1 MTDERA
7 SLNPRAIAPQ
17 LPGGGPAPVPEAVAM
32 PEPDLVG
39 QVLDGRYQV
48 MQALGEGLL
57 TRVYEARHSGS
68 GRHFAIKVLRAQLA
82 AKPNVLDRFL
92 QQARAA
98 AQIRHDNVVAIEE
111 FGYTP
116 TRSVYASVELV
127 VADTLQTILDR
138 DGRWPW
144 PQARPVA
151 LQIAAALKA
160 AHAAGLV
167 HRALKPANCFVVLD
181 PKGKRDPFVKVAD
194 FGLAQVGAEA
204 SQASPDATTT
214 TLYGDPEYM
223 APEQGFGGQ
232 VGPQSDIYAFGV
244 VLYRMLAGQVPFSS
258 PNPFQTISHHAQK
271 PVPPLRAAD
280 PRIPEAVEQLVMACL
295 GKAPEQ
301 RFASA
306 AQLEQA
312 LTAIPGHAQ
321 GGGPGHAQ
329 PPAASP
335 GASGPRFARFNAGGG
350 APAEPGAAPVPSKQP
365 SVIVAGSLGDGGG
378 GISGTLGSGEPAPY
392 DPYAAPGAPQGPPP
406 LPGPLPGPAGGPFGP
421 PGPVSSSATLAPP
434 AMLTPPAG
442 AGGAP
447 SSFLAS
453 RPGLRMGLGAA
464 VPGSDGPAPPP
475 TIAPGMAMASPT
487 IAPGSSPFM
496 FGDHGPPGYGS
507 GLDASMPPPGYPP
520 LASEP
525 PSHAAGLGYTPPS
538 AGPGYP
544 PPGAGP
550 GMPPIGAG
558 PGMPPLG
565 AGPGIPP
572 LGAGPG
578 IPPIG
583 AGPGMPP
590 IGAGPGMPPPGAP
603 PGYPPMGA
611 GPGMPPLGQ
620 GRGIPPVGAA
630 ASPAGAGPG
639 YPPMGAGPGMP
650 PLGQGRG
657 IPPVGAGPGYPPM
670 GAGPG
675 IPPIGVGPGMPP
687 RAGAMGVAGP
697 GVGPGMPM
705 RGMGAG
711 IPPIDDGGPASGPQY
726 NPGASIPDAAP
737 GGLGAV
743 EYDEEDKPK
752 RRTWLFVVIGVGV
765 ILLGIGLAL
774 LIARGLEDP
783 EGDVAKVT
791 RTQKAQDVPD
801 EKAEPEAKVEEPEEP
816 PVEVIE
822 PVKPIKKPPIKKPG
836 LTFEQS
842 LVQMKGKIR
851 GSCKKLGAGPVDI
864 DTFVDRAGGK
874 ANTPKVAPKGPVG
887 DCALRIVQGWDFPES
902 EEDHPV
908 DERVS
913 W

>member
-1 MTDERA
+1 MTDDRA

-17 LPGGGPAPVPEAVAM
+17 LPGGGGGPAPVPEAVAM

-48 MQALGEGLL
+48 MQALGEGML

-82 AKPNVLDRFL
+82 AKPHVLDRFL

-138 DGRWPW
+138 DGRWQW
-144 PQARPVA
+144 TQARPVA

-194 FGLAQVGAEA
+194 FGLAQVGVEA
-204 SQASPDATTT
+204 NQASPDATTT

-271 PVPPLRAAD
+271 PVPPLREVD
-280 PRIPEAVEQLVMACL
+280 PRIPEAVEQIVMTCL

-312 LTAIPGHAQ
+312 LTSIPGHA
-321 GGGPGHAQ
+321 GGGAGHAQ
-329 PPAASP
+329 APAAAP
-335 GASGPRFARFNAGGG
+335 NAGASGPRFARFNAGAGAGG
-350 APAEPGAAPVPSKQP
+350 PGAAPGAGKQP

-378 GISGTLGSGEPAPY
+378 GISGTIGSGEPPPF
-392 DPYAAPGAPQGPPP
+392 DPYAAPGAPSGPPP
-406 LPGPLPGPAGGPFGP
+406 MPGPYGPSAG
-421 PGPVSSSATLAPP
+421 SSATLAPP
-434 AMLTPPAG
+434 AMLTPPGGAG
-442 AGGAP
+442 AAPP

-487 IAPGSSPFM
+487 IAPGGSPFS
-496 FGDHGPPGYGS
+496 FGADPHGPPGYGS
-507 GLDASMPPPGYPP
+507 GLDASMAPPGYPPPGYPPPGYPP

-525 PSHAAGLGYTPPS
+525 PMPS

-544 PPGAGP
+544 PPGAAP
-550 GMPPIGAG
+550 GMPPFGAG
-558 PGMPPLG
+558 PGM
-565 AGPGIPP
+565 PP

-590 IGAGPGMPPPGAP
+590 IGAGPGMPPAGAA
-603 PGYPPMGA
+603 PGYPPLGA
-611 GPGMPPLGQ
+611 GPGMPPLNQ
-620 GRGIPPVGAA
+620 GRGIPPIGAGA
-630 ASPAGAGPG
+630 PSPGAGPG
-639 YPPMGAGPGMP
+639 YPPMGAGPGVP

-670 GAGPG
+670 GAGAGPG

-687 RAGAMGVAGP
+687 RAGAGGMGP

-705 RGMGAG
+705 RGMGPG
-711 IPPIDDGGPASGPQY
+711 IPPIDDGGPSSGPQY
-726 NPGASIPDAAP
+726 GPGSSMPDTAAP

-752 RRTWLFVVIGVGV
+752 RRTWLLAVIGVVV
-765 ILLGIGLAL
+765 ILSGIGLAL

-801 EKAEPEAKVEEPEEP
+801 EKEPEAKTEEPEEP
-816 PVEVIE
+816 EVPVIE
-822 PVKPIKKPPIKKPG
+822 PVKPTKKPPTKKPG

-851 GSCKKLGAGPVDI
+851 GQCKKHGTGPVDI
-864 DTFVDRAGGK
+864 NTFVDRAGGK
-874 ANTPKVAPKGPVG
+874 ANTPKVGPKGPVG
-887 DCALRIVQGWDFPES
+887 DCALRIVKGWDFPES
-902 EEDHPV
+902 DEDHPV